1 MCLLCTQSDCDRY
14 HHPGTAGALHV
25 PTIFHLHTAAVRNR
39 MSSRAD
45 GGQFWWLLCCG
56 AGWDNFFLKLKPP
69 PIMSPWGHYSK
80 FVLNFGRVS
89 FQLFGYLRRITRP
102 LQICP
107 ANAFFP
113 QNDLLCI
120 LLSKVAGLFLQKK
133 NGFLEGECQFLCP
146 AGWPKVT

>member
-113 QNDLLCI
+113 QNDFVSSCRRWLVSSCKKKMVFWRGNASFCVLP
-120 LLSKVAGLFLQKK
+120 GGQK
-133 NGFLEGECQFLCP
+133 
-146 AGWPKVT
+146 